1 MAEEERPFFK
11 NEKKSVSF
19 HAFFLC
25 FDDGVSSK
33 FQQKLLRADVS
44 EIDGGF
50 RVLAVALDIC
60 DGADA
65 ESLMLDDVS
74 DFQGAIASR

>member
-11 NEKKSVSF
+11 NEKKSVSSR
-19 HAFFLC
+19 FFLC
-25 FDDGVSSK
+25 FDDGVSCE
-33 FQQKLLRADVS
+33 FQQKLFRADVL
-44 EIDGGF
+44 ELDGGF
-50 RVLAVALDIC
+50 RVFAVALDIC

-74 DFQGAIASR
+74 DFQGAIDSR